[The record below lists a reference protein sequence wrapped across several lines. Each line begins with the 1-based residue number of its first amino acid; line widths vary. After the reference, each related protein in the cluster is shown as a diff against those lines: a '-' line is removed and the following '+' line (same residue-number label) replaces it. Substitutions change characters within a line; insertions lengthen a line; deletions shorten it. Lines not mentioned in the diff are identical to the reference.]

1 VEKVFP
7 EAVGTNIEGY
17 KTLDKSA
24 LVGFLIEVNKK
35 QQAEIE
41 ELQNDNAQM
50 KEDIAYIKSK
60 VQ

>member
-41 ELQNDNAQM
+41 GQQSRIEKLEQDVALL
-50 KEDIAYIKSK
+50 KSK
-60 VQ
+60 I